1 MPTPIRRRRARPLPD
16 ESNGRPH
23 VTQGMEPGDLA
34 DDVLHLLNT
43 LGEDASRVEIAMEDE
58 SHPGEFGYLTS
69 VTADEFRERGME
81 MLKQEWGGGRYRL
94 QISDRKQGAIPP
106 IFIRIDRRFRGKQW
120 LAPSA
125 PEVQQQPNRDDML
138 LRFLITQASRPAP
151 QPQTFGLQEVV
162 AIIGAI
168 GALRGSGGGDVG
180 SAMAMMRE
188 AMAFAREINP
198 PERDLAQTAIE
209 SFAPA
214 LTEIAAGWRRE
225 PAPVAVSHA
234 AGSTRTLPV
243 SPAPPPPPHTPP
255 HTPPPPAE
263 TSTVPTFQHYKA
275 QYLPVLLNAA
285 ASDSDPALY
294 AEMIADQLDAN
305 GLLDRAYALCKNPDG
320 LRSQAR
326 LLLPE
331 LWQPQVAAWSE
342 QCFSELVTQVRAAV
356 EGEPETA
363 PERDPVASVPSVPA
377 LQPEPNGTKPAKAA
391 KRGKRTLEVPDHG

>member
-1 MPTPIRRRRARPLPD
+1 MATPMRRRRPRSTPD

-34 DDVLHLLNT
+34 DDVLHLLNS

-106 IFIRIDRRFRGKQW
+106 VFIRIDRRFRGKQW
-120 LAPSA
+120 IAPSA
-125 PEVQQQPNRDDML
+125 VEVQPQPNRDDML
-138 LRFLITQASRPAP
+138 LRFLITQASRPMP
-151 QPQTFGLQEVV
+151 QPQAFGLQEVM
-162 AIIGAI
+162 AIVSAI
-168 GALRGSGGGDVG
+168 GALRTGGGDVG

-225 PAPVAVSHA
+225 TPAPASPVLPSSVPVHVS
-234 AGSTRTLPV
+234 RP
-243 SPAPPPPPHTPP
+243 PQAPPPPP
-255 HTPPPPAE
+255 PPPAE
-263 TSTVPTFQHYKA
+263 YSNVPTFQQYKA

-285 ASDSDPALY
+285 TSDSDPALY
-294 AEMIADQLDAN
+294 AEMILDQLDAH
-305 GLLDRAYALCKNPDG
+305 GLLDRAYALCKASDT

-326 LLLPE
+326 ALLPE
-331 LWQPQVAAWSE
+331 LWQPQVASWTE
-342 QCFSELVTQVRAAV
+342 QCFNEVVTQVRAAV
-356 EGEPETA
+356 EGEPETTLAA
-363 PERDPVASVPSVPA
+363 PEATASSVPA
-377 LQPEPNGTKPAKAA
+377 VTSPEHNGAKPVTKRSKKPV
-391 KRGKRTLEVPDHG
+391 LEVPSRG